1 MRHLSV
7 FNNVT
12 LDGYFSGEGGD
23 LRWAH
28 TGSDD
33 PEYQAFVAENAKG
46 GGVLV
51 FGRVTYQMMAGWWP
65 TPAAAQMDPV
75 VASRMN
81 ALPKIVFSRTLP
93 KADWA
98 NTTLVRGDAPGE
110 MRRLKRESG
119 PDMVVLGSG
128 RLVASLAREG
138 LVDEYQLLVNPVV
151 IGKGRT
157 MFEGL
162 ERSMPLA
169 LAETRAFPN
178 GKVFLRY
185 TAETKEAEDL

>member
-1 MRHLSV
+1 MPNLSV

-12 LDGYFSGEGGD
+12 LDGYFSGQGGD

-28 TGSDD
+28 AGADD

-75 VASRMN
+75 LATRMN
-81 ALPKIVFSRTLP
+81 ALPKVVFSGTLAM
-93 KADWA
+93 ADWA
-98 NTTLVRGDAPGE
+98 NTTLVRGDAADE
-110 MRRLKRESG
+110 MRRRKAADG
-119 PDMVVLGSG
+119 PDMVILGSG
-128 RLVASLAREG
+128 RLVAALAREG
-138 LVDEYQLLVNPVV
+138 LIDEYQLLVNPVV
-151 IGKGRT
+151 LGRGRT

-162 ERSMPLA
+162 ERPLSLA
-169 LAETRAFPN
+169 LVESRAFRN

-185 TAETKEAEDL
+185 AAEEVAGS

>member
-12 LDGYFSGEGGD
+12 LDGCFSGEGGD

-28 TGSDD
+28 AGTDD
-33 PEYQAFVAENAKG
+33 PEYRAFVADNAKG
-46 GGVLV
+46 GGALV

-75 VASRMN
+75 VADRMN

-93 KADWA
+93 GADWA
-98 NTTLVRGDAPGE
+98 NTTLVRGEAAGE
-110 MRRLKRESG
+110 MRRLKSAPG
-119 PDMVVLGSG
+119 PDMVILGSG
-128 RLVASLAREG
+128 RLVAALAREG
-138 LVDEYQLLVNPVV
+138 LIDEYQLLVNPVV
-151 IGKGRT
+151 LGKGRT
-157 MFEGL
+157 MFEGI
-162 ERSMPLA
+162 ETPLA
-169 LAETRAFPN
+169 LALRESRAFRN

-185 TAETKEAEDL
+185 AAGR

>member
-1 MRHLSV
+1 MSRLSV

-28 TGSDD
+28 GGTDD
-33 PEYQAFVAENAKG
+33 PEYQAFVADNAKG

-75 VASRMN
+75 VADRMN
-81 ALPKIVFSRTLP
+81 ALPKVVFSRTLT
-93 KADWA
+93 KSDWA
-98 NTTLVRGDAPGE
+98 NTTLVRGDAAGE
-110 MRRLKRESG
+110 IRRRKAADG
-119 PDMVVLGSG
+119 PDMVILGSG
-128 RLVASLAREG
+128 RLVAALAREG
-138 LVDEYQLLVNPVV
+138 LIDEYQLLVNPVV
-151 IGKGRT
+151 LGRGRT

-162 ERSMPLA
+162 ERPLSLS
-169 LAETRAFPN
+169 LAESRPFRN

-185 TAETKEAEDL
+185 AAGETAGS

>member
-1 MRHLSV
+1 MPRLAV

-12 LDGYFSGEGGD
+12 LDGCFAGEGGD

-28 TGSDD
+28 AGNHD
-33 PEYQAFVAENAKG
+33 PEYQAFVAGNAKADG
-46 GGVLV
+46 ALV

-75 VASRMN
+75 LAGRMN

-98 NTTLVRGDAPGE
+98 KTTLVRGDAAEE
-110 MRRLKRESG
+110 MRRRKAAEG
-119 PDMVVLGSG
+119 PDMVILGSG
-128 RLVASLAREG
+128 RLVAALAREG
-138 LVDEYQLLVNPVV
+138 LIDEYQLLVNPVV
-151 IGKGRT
+151 LGKGRT
-157 MFEGL
+157 MFEGV
-162 ERSMPLA
+162 ERPLSLA
-169 LAETRAFPN
+169 LTESRAFPN

-185 TAETKEAEDL
+185 AAEAAGS